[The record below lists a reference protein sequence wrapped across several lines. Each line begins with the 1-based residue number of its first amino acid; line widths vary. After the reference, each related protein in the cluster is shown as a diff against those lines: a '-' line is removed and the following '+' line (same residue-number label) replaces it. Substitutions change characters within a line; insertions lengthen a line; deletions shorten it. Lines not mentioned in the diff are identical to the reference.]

1 MVKRIFLLSLL
12 FAVLSAQYGCAAVAG
27 GAVGAAIGH
36 EVAERNHD
44 EDDD

>member
-1 MVKRIFLLSLL
+1 MLKRTIFLSLL
-12 FAVLSAQYGCAAVAG
+12 LATLAVQYGCAAVAG

-36 EVAERNHD
+36 EVAEREH